1 MQLMLKKRIRD
12 SKNSDVRL
20 NITSMMDMFTI
31 ILIFLLKSYS
41 VNTVNTTPQENL
53 RLPSSTSETR
63 PSEGLGIAVLKDRI
77 LLDKKDIIPLDNG
90 LVPQN
95 RLSRDGK
102 TIPVLSVALKKE
114 LKKAR
119 FIAKNN
125 KNYEFKG
132 TIIVQADKSIPF
144 KTLKKIMYT
153 TGVAGY
159 TDFRFAVVSNE

>member
-41 VNTVNTTPQENL
+41 VNTVNITPQENL

-77 LLDKKDIIPLDNG
+77 LLG
-90 LVPQN
+90 
-95 RLSRDGK
+95 LSRDGK